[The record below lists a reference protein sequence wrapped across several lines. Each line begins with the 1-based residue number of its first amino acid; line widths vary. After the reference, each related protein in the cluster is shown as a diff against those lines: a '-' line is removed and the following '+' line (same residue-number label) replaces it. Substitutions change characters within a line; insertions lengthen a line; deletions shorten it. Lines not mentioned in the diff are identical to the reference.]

1 MLLILVYSQKRA
13 PALLDNL
20 LQAFLMAP
28 FFVLLEVKV
37 VGVMLCCDLFVI
49 SCYLIILLCGNCN
62 QNT

>member
-28 FFVLLEVKV
+28 FFVLLEVKDV
-37 VGVMLCCDLFVI
+37 DFMLYVLFVI
-49 SCYLIILLCGNCN
+49 SCYLL
-62 QNT
+62 TTAMWKP